1 MNKFRS
7 AILGGAGAPSMGPIV
22 ASKSGRNAEGD
33 RLASVEIPR
42 DAGRTADHRDEDRHR
57 LARETAVI
65 AYKGKKLTVDLIN
78 LSGGGAMIE
87 ADITPRLWDRID
99 LYLGEGMPV
108 ECAVR
113 WLRKNRIGLEFA
125 HETHIE
131 CDAEQRDALLLEV
144 IRRSFPELVAAP
156 PAAAPQPEPEAAPQ
170 DATRRGEARHPLIW
184 NGTILWQ
191 HDEHK
196 VRLRNISASGVL
208 IDSQVD
214 LPEGVEVMLDL
225 GDCGQ
230 YFATVSWSRCGQAG
244 LLFRAP
250 FDLSALAAGKPE
262 VAPQRSRTPSYLDL
276 SSDQSS
282 PWAPGWERRDLADLR
297 NSLEG
302 FLKY

>member
-7 AILGGAGAPSMGPIV
+7 AILGGSGAPSLGPLV
-22 ASKSGRNAEGD
+22 SSKNGRKAEGE

-42 DAGRTADHRDEDRHR
+42 DAGRSADHRDEDRHR
-57 LARETAVI
+57 LARETATI
-65 AYKGKKLTVDLIN
+65 GYKGKKLVADLIN

-87 ADITPRLWDRID
+87 ADIKPRLWDRVD
-99 LYLGEGMPV
+99 LYLGEGSPI

-113 WLRKNRIGLEFA
+113 WLRKSRIGLEFA
-125 HETHIE
+125 YETHIE

-144 IRRSFPELVAAP
+144 IRRSFPDLVAYAP
-156 PAAAPQPEPEAAPQ
+156 APAAPPEPEAAVEEV
-170 DATRRGEARHPLIW
+170 TRRGAVRHPLIW
-184 NGTILWQ
+184 HGAILWQ

-208 IDSQVD
+208 IDSPSD
-214 LPEGVEVMLDL
+214 LPEGGEVLLDL

-230 YFATVSWSRCGQAG
+230 YFATVTWSRGGQAG
-244 LLFRAP
+244 LLFKVP
-250 FDLSALAAGKPE
+250 FDLTALAAGKPE
-262 VAPQRSRTPSYLDL
+262 VAPQRSKTPSYLDL
-276 SSDQSS
+276 TSDQSS
-282 PWAPGWERRDLADLR
+282 PWAPGWERRDLTELR